1 MNQLIQYRRDFEAE
15 FPEYKKLYEYV
26 EGVARQFEELKERI
40 QAKEE
45 ESDEWH
51 VSILNPN
58 VFFVHNY

>member
-15 FPEYKKLYEYV
+15 FPEYKKLYDYV

-51 VSILNPN
+51 VSIKSIQI
-58 VFFVHNY
+58 FVCFI